1 MIALGTLAACNS
13 KETIISQLPN
23 GGPTQTPPA
32 SQNPADNAP
41 RITAE
46 ELHELWE
53 KGKVLIIDT
62 RTEPSYKEGHIKG
75 AILIPAGE
83 ILAKVDE
90 LPRDKKIV
98 TYCTWPAEHTSAGA
112 VLNLKTKGFDNA
124 AALLGGLD
132 AWKKAGYPVEGNKQ

>member
-1 MIALGTLAACNS
+1 MRSVLLTLSGIIVAVGILVGCNS
-13 KETIISQLPN
+13 KENVISQLPSVA
-23 GGPTQTPPA
+23 TQTPLA
-32 SQNPADNAP
+32 SQNPSDNAP

-53 KGKVLIIDT
+53 KGKVLVIDT
-62 RTEPSYKEGHIKG
+62 RTEPAYQEGHIKG

-98 TYCTWPAEHTSAGA
+98 TYCT
-112 VLNLKTKGFDNA
+112 
-124 AALLGGLD
+124 
-132 AWKKAGYPVEGNKQ
+132 